1 MTTDVESTLGQEFW
15 TQPEGVLNEV
25 FNLMYSQSLQVLR
38 EEVRERGGSGVDYML
53 VERMAFMY
61 AYLRQRETDRDMTD
75 RNRREM
81 LKDWLELATSMK
93 KLWHTE
99 DKDNQSENLLKK
111 VNKAVLDAVKSM
123 PAGQS
128 ADVQRALMESFASQG
143 L

>member
-1 MTTDVESTLGQEFW
+1 MTTTEETLGQEFW
-15 TQPEGVLNEV
+15 TQPDGVLNEV

-38 EEVRERGGSGVDYML
+38 EEVRERKGSGVDYMI
-53 VERMAFMY
+53 VERLAFMY
-61 AYLRQRETDRDMTD
+61 AYLRQRESEGDMTD

-93 KLWHTE
+93 KLWTAE

-111 VNKAVLDAVKSM
+111 VNKAILDAVKDM

-128 ADVQRALMESFASQG
+128 VELQRALAESFASQG